1 MRARTQSFKERH
13 VTGAVE
19 WVQRGDVFVRYSEI
33 DGYGFRSMKV
43 NQTVEFGVTQG
54 PQATGVR
61 AV

>member
-1 MRARTQSFKERH
+1 MSQ
-13 VTGAVE
+13 GAVE
-19 WVQRGDVFVRYSEI
+19 WVQRGDVFVHYSEI
-33 DGYGFRSMKV
+33 DGYGFRSLEV